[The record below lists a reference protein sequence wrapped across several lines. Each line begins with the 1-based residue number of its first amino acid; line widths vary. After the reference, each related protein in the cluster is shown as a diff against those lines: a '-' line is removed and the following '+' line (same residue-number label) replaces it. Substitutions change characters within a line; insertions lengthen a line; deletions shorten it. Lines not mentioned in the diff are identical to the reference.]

1 MYLFIQDLFQV
12 TFVNYKIQ
20 SKRVTV
26 KCSHN
31 IKPRLLE
38 ENSCLQLLAM
48 YYWNESF
55 LYLTP
60 KTKDFSNVVVT
71 MTYSLVTF

>member
-48 YYWNESF
+48 YYWNES
-55 LYLTP
+55 
-60 KTKDFSNVVVT
+60 S
-71 MTYSLVTF
+71 SI